1 MCASLCSWLVL
12 AGCRA
17 REQRLRRRDRSKQA
31 KFHVLLAQ
39 GTLPEELRK
48 EWEALSTGKAKT
60 ELVNNSISRD
70 DVTGKLSLSCDKAQ
84 LSTSTAL
91 VSDNKLS
98 RQNKALGKT
107 LFQAK
112 FNLSHR
118 SQRRGGCGE
127 RRGIDGNL
135 QPGDGQQAVQHLTFN
150 LQSVQGLDDAPEEQ
164 AQPSGFKKEG
174 SALAIEDAKSAPAE
188 SQALSDKE
196 WEEAKGL
203 LQQSKDAMGKL
214 LK

>member
-1 MCASLCSWLVL
+1 MCIYLPLCLWLLRKQQFSGCFGSPLVLRYADGREGLSACYMCASLCSWLVL

-127 RRGIDGNL
+127 RRGPLLL
-135 QPGDGQQAVQHLTFN
+135 QLGCDQAV
-150 LQSVQGLDDAPEEQ
+150 
-164 AQPSGFKKEG
+164 
-174 SALAIEDAKSAPAE
+174 ED
-188 SQALSDKE
+188 
-196 WEEAKGL
+196 
-203 LQQSKDAMGKL
+203 
-214 LK
+214 